1 MKKRL
6 VRFLSAVLSAGLL
19 LSGLSAEAVTVP
31 ESQNIRIGL
40 YYGSDALAGANLL
53 NSTGTGYRLGYYDDD
68 RNFQTLAT
76 TAETGISVVKTQ
88 NVYYSSMLSDGFGG
102 YTDTAAPATAVGS
115 YRTPRPGPY
124 APYAEAPAAPAA
136 SGVAG
141 AFPAWIQGT
150 YYVRV
155 GAYLDSASAQAA
167 QAALG
172 IEGTE
177 ILGTST
183 GGVSVVKTG
192 TSEVIFQ
199 FDGGSDLALGV
210 LPGLDDSVETLTWF
224 KGRKYF
230 GGFQFERR
238 SGGNLTVVN
247 ILNLEDYVNC
257 VISQEMSDSWPLE
270 ALKAQAC
277 CARTYAMRINRH
289 SSDGF
294 DLCSTV
300 HCQAYPGAGQIG
312 DNTTAA
318 AEETAGICVWYNG
331 ALAETY
337 YSSSDG
343 GATED
348 VRNVWN
354 SNANLPYLSGVVDP
368 YEATVADQ
376 IPQYYWTYTFTA
388 DELTEMMHDS
398 GRNCGQIVSFY
409 VSEFTPLGNVRSIT
423 LTDENGESWTFYGSN
438 VSSFLG
444 VRSIRFTISG
454 GGSYYIDSSDNP
466 VSSLSGLYAI
476 GADGTTSVISGA
488 PYVITGSGTEQIATV
503 TSSDTYTVSGSG
515 WGHNIGMSQW
525 GAYAMAKLGYT
536 YDEILKFYYT
546 GVDVR

>member
-102 YTDTAAPATAVGS
+102 KPPPTATHIAVAS
-115 YRTPRPGPY
+115 SHIQLPGPY
-124 APYAEAPAAPAA
+124 PPYDEAPAAAAA

>member
-6 VRFLSAVLSAGLL
+6 VRFLSAALAAGLL
-19 LSGLSAEAVTVP
+19 LSGLSAGAVTVP

-40 YYGSDALAGANLL
+40 YYGSNALAGANLL

-68 RNFQTLAT
+68 RNFQTLAA

-88 NVYYSSMLSDGFGG
+88 NVYYSAMLSDGFGG
-102 YTDTAAPATAVGS
+102 YTDTAVTDIAVGCYHIQLPGS
-115 YRTPRPGPY
+115 YAAY
-124 APYAEAPAAPAA
+124 DEAAAAVAA

-141 AFPAWIQGT
+141 AYPAWIQGT
-150 YYVRV
+150 YYVRT

-238 SGGNLTVVN
+238 GGGNLTVVN

-289 SSDGF
+289 ASDGF

-318 AEETAGICVWYNG
+318 AEETAGVCVWYNG

-354 SNANLPYLSGVVDP
+354 SNSDLPYLSGVVDP

-376 IPQYYWTYTFTA
+376 IPRYYWTYTFTA
-388 DELTEMMHDS
+388 DELTAMMHDS
-398 GRNCGQIVSFY
+398 GRNCGRIVSFY
-409 VSEFTPLGNVRSIT
+409 VSEFTDLGNVRSIT

-454 GGSYYIDSSDNP
+454 GGSYYIDGPENA
-466 VSSLSGLYAI
+466 VSGLAGLHAI
-476 GADGTTSVISGA
+476 GGDGATYPVSGA
-488 PYVITGSGTEQIATV
+488 PYVITGSGTEQITPV
-503 TSSDTYTVSGSG
+503 TSSDSYTVSGSG
-515 WGHNIGMSQW
+515 WGHSIGMSQW
-525 GAYAMAKLGYT
+525 GAYAMSKLGYT
-536 YDEILKFYYT
+536 YDEILTFYYT
-546 GVDVR
+546 GVEVR